1 MNTFMELLKY
11 LLQFIENDAPYGDV
25 TSAAIIPN
33 ITCEAVI
40 MAEQEGIIAGLDE
53 AALLF
58 SYFGVSVTYHI
69 KDGNAVSKDDQL
81 LSLRGDAKKILLI
94 ERTALNI
101 IGRMSGIATQTRNM
115 ADTVSA
121 VNPHCRIAATRKTC
135 PGFQIL
141 DKKAVSIG
149 GGDPHRMNLSD
160 GVLIKDNHL
169 ALVPLEIAIEA
180 AKKSTTYKKIEIEVE
195 TPENALIA
203 AKAGADIIMLDNMS
217 PAQITRTIR
226 VLKSKGLRDHI
237 IIELSGGI
245 DEVSLARYAALD
257 VDVISL
263 GFLTHSVKNLSVN
276 LEIIPLI
283 TQ

>member
-1 MNTFMELLKY
+1 MELLKY

-40 MAEQEGIIAGLDE
+40 RAEQEGTIAGLDE

-58 SYFGVSVTYHI
+58 SYFGISVTHHI
-69 KDGNAVSKDDQL
+69 KDGNTVRKDDRL
-81 LSLRGDAKKILLI
+81 LSLSGDAKKILLI

-101 IGRMSGIATQTRNM
+101 IGRMSGIATQTRKM

-169 ALVPLEIAIEA
+169 ALVPLGIAIET

-195 TPENALIA
+195 TSENALIA

-217 PAQITRTIR
+217 PAQITRTTR
-226 VLKSKGLRDHI
+226 VLKNEGLRDCI

-245 DEVSLARYAALD
+245 DEGSLARYAALD

-276 LEIIPLI
+276 LEIIPQI